1 MNIRLFL
8 TGSSLVLLSWM
19 AASYLKVSPEAA
31 YVQAQPVIEASAEVV
46 VNVSAELSQLTAQ
59 Q

>member
-19 AASYLKVSPEAA
+19 AASYVKVSPEAGYA
-31 YVQAQPVIEASAEVV
+31 QAQPVIEGSEEVV
-46 VNVSAELSQLTAQ
+46 VRVSAELSQLTAQ